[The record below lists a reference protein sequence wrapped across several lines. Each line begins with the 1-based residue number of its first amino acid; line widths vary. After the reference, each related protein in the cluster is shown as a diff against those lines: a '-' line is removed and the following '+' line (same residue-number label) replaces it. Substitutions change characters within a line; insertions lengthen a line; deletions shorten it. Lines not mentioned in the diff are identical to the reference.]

1 MLGVFSIKNYLV
13 KKNLETV
20 SIFIILL
27 LESCFYTLSK
37 IIMTRGLPHSTWD
50 NVVLFNNEKIRRER
64 YNDERYFSIV
74 DVVAVLTQ
82 SDRPRKYRSDLKSK
96 LISEWSEVSEK
107 IGQLKMVASDGKRYL
122 TDAANTKTILRIIQ
136 SVPSPKAEPFKQW
149 LAALWN
155 ERIEESND
163 PELWVAR
170 ARARAIAVYKS
181 RGMTDD
187 EIKRRI
193 SSIETRNEL
202 TDEYQAR
209 GIVWIE
215 YWILTNLW
223 YWIFDTTAEWIKSK
237 KWLGKHDNPR
247 DHMNKTELLLTE
259 LTEETSKNL
268 IKTKNAKW
276 FNQIAPCVE
285 KSVGIVKGTKDAIE
299 QATWKDVL
307 TDFNRLSDRQKSL
320 REKEKSSRRLPKKK

>member
-1 MLGVFSIKNYLV
+1 MMSKW
-13 KKNLETV
+13 
-20 SIFIILL
+20 
-27 LESCFYTLSK
+27 FYTLSK
-37 IIMTRGLPHSTWD
+37 IIMTKLSSSDTTGD
-50 NVVLFNNEKIRRER
+50 VVLFNDEKIRRER
-64 YNDERYFSIV
+64 YNDEWYFSVI
-74 DVVAVLTQ
+74 DIVAVLTQ

-107 IGQLKMVASDGKRYL
+107 IGQLKMMASDGKKYL
-122 TDAANTKTILRIIQ
+122 TDVANTHTILRIIQ
-136 SVPSPKAEPFKQW
+136 SIPSPKAEPFKQR
-149 LAALWN
+149 LATLWN
-155 ERIEESND
+155 ERMEESND
-163 PELWVAR
+163 PELWIVR
-170 ARARAIAVYKS
+170 ARSRAIAVYKS

-193 SSIETRNEL
+193 SSIETRNGL

-209 GIVWIE
+209 GIVGIE

-223 YWIFDTTAEWIKSK
+223 YWIFGTTAEWIKNK

-285 KSVGIVKGTKDAIE
+285 KSVGIVKWAKDAIE
-299 QATWKDVL
+299 QATWEDVL

-320 REKEKSSRRLPKKK
+320 RKKEKNNRRLIKKKK